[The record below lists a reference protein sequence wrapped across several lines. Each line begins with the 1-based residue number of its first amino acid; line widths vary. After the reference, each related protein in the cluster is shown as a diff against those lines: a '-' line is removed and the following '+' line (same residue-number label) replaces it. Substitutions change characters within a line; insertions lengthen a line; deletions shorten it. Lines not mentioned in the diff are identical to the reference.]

1 MDTTELRET
10 LEKTGLTQ
18 YEADAYITI
27 VELGS
32 APATEISNACDV
44 PQARIYDVLRNLE
57 RKGYIETY
65 EEGSLHARAHDPDE
79 VVDNLTSFAETAET
93 AASEIRDRWERPTVE
108 NHRVSVLRP
117 LSSIY
122 DRVQETVEKADN
134 ELQIAV
140 TLKQYRKVKQTL
152 SEAYDRGVVVKLAI
166 TPAVD
171 DDPLPSKL
179 NLDFEGVAT
188 EVRVRELPTPLVVIA
203 DRMHVCYAPEETAHP
218 SQEYGILVNDYSLSR
233 MFDWYFQTALWET
246 WKPAYS
252 EHDGGVSSVYT
263 DARACID
270 AIAPVL
276 EAGGSVILSVQGQR
290 REDGSAVELTG
301 RVTDL
306 NYVESPEEGKLLSS
320 FAEAATITLETPEET
335 VTVGGWGALIEDI
348 EGRRF
353 IVEAIESPEATTSS

>member
-1 MDTTELRET
+1 MDTIELRET

-57 RKGYIETY
+57 RKGHIETY
-65 EEGSLHARAHDPDE
+65 EEGSLHARAHDPEE
-79 VVDNLTSFAETAET
+79 VVDSLTSFADTAKS
-93 AASEIRDRWERPTVE
+93 AASEIQERWERPTVQ

-122 DRVQETVEKADN
+122 DRVQETVEKANN
-134 ELQIAV
+134 EVQIAV
-140 TLKQYRKVKQTL
+140 TLEQYRKVKEVL
-152 SEAYDRGVVVKLAI
+152 AAAHERGVVVKLAI

-179 NLDFEGVAT
+179 NFDFDGIAT
-188 EVRVRELPTPLVVIA
+188 EVRVRELPTPLVVIS
-203 DRMHVCYAPEETAHP
+203 DRMHVCYAPEEAAHP

-246 WKPAYS
+246 WQPTYS
-252 EHDGGVSSVYT
+252 EHDGGVSSIYT
-263 DARACID
+263 DARECID
-270 AIAPVL
+270 DIAPVL
-276 EAGGSVILSVQGQR
+276 QAGGTVILSVQGQR
-290 REDGSAVELTG
+290 RDDGSAVELTG
-301 RVTDL
+301 RVSDL
-306 NYVESPEEGKLLSS
+306 DYVVSPEEGKLLSS
-320 FAEAATITLETPEET
+320 FAEPATITLETPEET
-335 VTVGGWGALIEDI
+335 LTVGGWGALIEDI

-353 IVEAIESPEATTSS
+353 IVEAIESPDAKM